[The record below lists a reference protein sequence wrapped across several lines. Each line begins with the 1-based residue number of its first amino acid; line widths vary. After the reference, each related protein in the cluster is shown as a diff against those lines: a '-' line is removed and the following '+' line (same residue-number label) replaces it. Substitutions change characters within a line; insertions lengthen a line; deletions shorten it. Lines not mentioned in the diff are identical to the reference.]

1 MGKWHKGRIRRF
13 FREGKKKVDL
23 QLKQLAD
30 SGRPLD
36 ISLTNDFAF
45 KKTFRNKD
53 CADRAFKQSAG
64 HSGR

>member
-1 MGKWHKGRIRRF
+1 M
-13 FREGKKKVDL
+13 DL

-45 KKTFRNKD
+45 KKTFRNKT
-53 CADRAFKQSAG
+53 ALKGAFKQSAG

>member
-1 MGKWHKGRIRRF
+1 MPMGKWHKGRIRRF

-36 ISLTNDFAF
+36 ISLTNDSPLR
-45 KKTFRNKD
+45 KH
-53 CADRAFKQSAG
+53 SAT
-64 HSGR
+64 RLR